1 VDQGPRRPSPCCALH
16 PSRSSFSPPYLRSR
30 LRALCRG
37 VGVKGWAPRRRSHA
51 EPAQRARRAAAL
63 LRAAQSA
70 SPPTRNSP
78 SRSSSHTPPGVP
90 PRPWNP
96 GLGAPPGTVTRKRR
110 HALTPPPP
118 PPGFAL
124 HDTAHPSRVPP
135 RRAERELS
143 FQSDGALVTPSP
155 LVHLPTSRGQSFPSL
170 EFLLECAPGVLPAQ
184 CLRDRHPTPSRADEL
199 LGLSDKES
207 SPALSRR
214 GSPSAAPEWAQAP
227 LGVGPLLDKRRR
239 PAGFEAGAPRSV
251 LAGVGTGAGRAK
263 TGRVAT
269 AGRAEGVGARRGCG
283 APDVSLVHAGVDIAQ
298 LFRADLA
305 RARAAEASGAEA
317 SDADG
322 ATGLAPAR
330 AGLQGGALGGAR
342 DLRSYYRSAKRPAP
356 GPGAGGGGGGSADKT
371 NGSKPGPV
379 EGRRPPTRARAEAA
393 R

>member
-1 VDQGPRRPSPCCALH
+1 MHGARQRFSARRSPRR
-16 PSRSSFSPPYLRSR
+16 LRHGIR
-30 LRALCRG
+30 RRG
-37 VGVKGWAPRRRSHA
+37 APRTLRRAFPRDRGIQVWARPQELSREKGGTRSH
-51 EPAQRARRAAAL
+51 R
-63 LRAAQSA
+63 
-70 SPPTRNSP
+70 
-78 SRSSSHTPPGVP
+78 
-90 PRPWNP
+90 
-96 GLGAPPGTVTRKRR
+96 
-110 HALTPPPP
+110 PPP

-207 SPALSRR
+207 SPALSRT

-330 AGLQGGALGGAR
+330 GWSPGGAR
-342 DLRSYYRSAKRPAP
+342 WGARGTSAATIARQSALPLVLARAAAAAAARTRRMVPSPGQWRAEDRP
-356 GPGAGGGGGGSADKT
+356 
-371 NGSKPGPV
+371 
-379 EGRRPPTRARAEAA
+379 RARALRLPAESLGPWGRATTGTRQKSA
-393 R
+393 PMRLGGVGWR

>member
-1 VDQGPRRPSPCCALH
+1 
-16 PSRSSFSPPYLRSR
+16 
-30 LRALCRG
+30 
-37 VGVKGWAPRRRSHA
+37 
-51 EPAQRARRAAAL
+51 
-63 LRAAQSA
+63 
-70 SPPTRNSP
+70 
-78 SRSSSHTPPGVP
+78 
-90 PRPWNP
+90 
-96 GLGAPPGTVTRKRR
+96 
-110 HALTPPPP
+110 
-118 PPGFAL
+118 
-124 HDTAHPSRVPP
+124 
-135 RRAERELS
+135 
-143 FQSDGALVTPSP
+143 
-155 LVHLPTSRGQSFPSL
+155 
-170 EFLLECAPGVLPAQ
+170 LLECAPGVLPAQ

-207 SPALSRR
+207 SPALSRT

-356 GPGAGGGGGGSADKT
+356 GPGAGGGGAQGRSRGADGRGAQARASGREGGTWRSLPHECRGGS
-371 NGSKPGPV
+371 GPKSSRDAPAHPARLQQLACGTAACAV
-379 EGRRPPTRARAEAA
+379 RSAGMQLRRTDAPAAARARTL
-393 R
+393 